1 MNSLTFMYIIL
12 QRYFNADT
20 YIERD
25 FVDFLYFFNTN
36 DIKYIQIFRYS
47 DILRLHAI

>member
-1 MNSLTFMYIIL
+1 MLMQIF
-12 QRYFNADT
+12 RDV
-20 YIERD
+20 D

-36 DIKYIQIFRYS
+36 DIKYIQIFRYI